1 MKTLKFLIEKEFK
14 QMFRNPLIPRLIVLF
29 PTMVLLVFPWA
40 VSFEIKNIRV
50 DVVDHS
56 KSVYSKRLTD
66 KIAASQ
72 YFILHDTP
80 SDYNAAMLNMEND
93 ETDMIVEIPASFD
106 VDLVKRRESGVG
118 VAVNSVNGTQG
129 LLGSNYVMQ
138 IVNDFSSELRGE
150 LTQTLPPQTRVS
162 FMRLKKMNIVP
173 QYKYNPALDYK
184 KFMIPGFMVL
194 LLTILCGILPA
205 LNIVME
211 KENGT
216 INQINVTPISKM
228 NFILAKLIP
237 YWAVGLVV
245 MIISITLSFLIYGL
259 WPGGG
264 VVAVLISAIVFILS
278 VSGLGIIISNY
289 SETMQQASFLVMFF
303 ILILVLLGGMFTP
316 VSSMPAWAQAIA
328 AINPFNYL
336 TTAFRMLYLNGS
348 SLADVSGNLLAL
360 GAIAVVLNGW
370 AVFSYRKRG

>member
-1 MKTLKFLIEKEFK
+1 M
-14 QMFRNPLIPRLIVLF
+14 IPRLIVLF

-80 SDYNAAMLNMEND
+80 PDYNAAMLNMEND
-93 ETDMIVEIPASFD
+93 ETDMILEIPASFD

-336 TTAFRMLYLNGS
+336 TTTFRMLYLNGS

-370 AVFSYRKRG
+370 AVFSYKKRG